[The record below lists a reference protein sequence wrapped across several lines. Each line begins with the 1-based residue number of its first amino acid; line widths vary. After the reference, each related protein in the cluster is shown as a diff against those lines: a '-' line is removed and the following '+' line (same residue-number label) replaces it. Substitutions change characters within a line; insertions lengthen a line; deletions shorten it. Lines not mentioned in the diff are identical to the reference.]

1 MLTGAE
7 RLRAVRQLYRGRSE
21 ARTTADMAY
30 AVYAIVL
37 GIAVVAVPA
46 IHALFQALA
55 HPAVL
60 PVLEAPASAH
70 AVALLCGVGLAAFA
84 AVGAVR
90 GPALLSPFL
99 LTVFANTDIDRHR
112 TLRRPFVTATVTLT
126 TTVAVL
132 AVLVGSVLV
141 LAGTATAATGVWF
154 TLAATAYG
162 VLLSVVWLVGQSL
175 GSPRAGTL
183 AALIS
188 AATLLT
194 WVVPSTAVL
203 APWGWVGL
211 SWPPGASP
219 GWWPPALL
227 GITALV
233 AAGFIPK
240 LLNALRSPVL
250 LEQAHRWQTAE
261 IATGTADFAG
271 ALATYRPKPR
281 VGRAWRAVTR
291 TRVVTRFFLRD
302 LTGALRT
309 PARFAAGTAFLLL
322 GGFVTALTYTP
333 AEIPTWAPAAAG
345 AALSY
350 AALGVFTDGLRHA
363 AETAAA
369 PPLYRYSTAGLYG
382 LHAVLP
388 TLWAIA
394 CTIIG
399 LSLAPPGVD
408 FGLLSTMGCFALFV
422 MAARVYD
429 STKGPL
435 PPMLLTP
442 IPTPAGDLS
451 GLLVIAWQAD
461 ALLIVTITTA
471 AILTTTGGSALAVAG
486 LFLLATMTMVAL
498 TRQRLRN
505 L

>member
-1 MLTGAE
+1 
-7 RLRAVRQLYRGRSE
+7 
-21 ARTTADMAY
+21 MAY

-37 GIAVVAVPA
+37 GIEVVAVPA
-46 IHALFQALA
+46 IHALFQSLA
-55 HPAVL
+55 HPVVL
-60 PVLEAPASAH
+60 PVLESPATGQ
-70 AVALLCGVGLAAFA
+70 AVALLCGVGLAAVA

-99 LTVFANTDIDRHR
+99 LTVFASTDLARHR
-112 TLRRPFVTATVTLT
+112 TLLRPFVAATIALT

-132 AVLVGSVLV
+132 AVLVSSVLV
-141 LAGTATAATGVWF
+141 LAGTAMPASGLWF
-154 TLAATAYG
+154 TLSATAYG
-162 VLLSVVWLVGQSL
+162 VLLSVVWLIGQSL

-194 WVVPSTAVL
+194 WVVPSAAVL

-219 GWWPPALL
+219 AWWPPALL

-233 AAGFIPK
+233 AAGFMPK
-240 LLNALRSPVL
+240 LLNALRGPAL

-261 IATGTADFAG
+261 IATGTANFAG

-281 VGRAWRAVTR
+281 VGRAWGAVTR
-291 TRVVTRFFLRD
+291 TRIVTRFFLRD

-309 PARFAAGTAFLLL
+309 PGRFIAGTAFLLL
-322 GGFVTALTYTP
+322 GGFITALTYTS
-333 AEIPTWAPAAAG
+333 AEIPSWIPAALG
-345 AALSY
+345 AAISY

-369 PPLYRYSTAGLYG
+369 PPLYQYSTAGLYG
-382 LHAVLP
+382 LHAILP
-388 TLWAIA
+388 ALWAIT
-394 CTIIG
+394 CMIIG
-399 LSLAPPGVD
+399 LSLAPAGVD
-408 FGLLSTMGCFALFV
+408 FGLLICMGSLALFLV
-422 MAARVYD
+422 AARAYD
-429 STKGPL
+429 SAKGPM
-435 PPMLLTP
+435 PPGLLTP

-471 AILTTTGGSALAVAG
+471 AILTTTGASALVTG
-486 LFLLATMTMVAL
+486 LFLAATLTIVAL